1 VSFDDND
8 DLRVVDTSKLLTLD
22 ELKELKRLAS
32 MSKSARFLFA
42 IMVGAISLFGI
53 DKLFDL
59 LHGHWK

>member
-1 VSFDDND
+1 MSFDDND